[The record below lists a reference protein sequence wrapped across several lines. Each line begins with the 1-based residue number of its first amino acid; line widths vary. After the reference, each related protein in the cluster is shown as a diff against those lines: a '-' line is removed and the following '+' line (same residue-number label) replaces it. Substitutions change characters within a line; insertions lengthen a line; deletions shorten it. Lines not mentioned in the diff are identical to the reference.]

1 MAVKED
7 VLGRALSVTEQ
18 AEGGFSPFCQRA
30 HDLRVVTD
38 ECGVD
43 AGDLKEISDQLWGG
57 GLFVKQNKAQKHKKA
72 VQEMISKHLV
82 EEAGSGSGWRTVDSF
97 LCTQVIKELTG
108 LWRQKK
114 HEREMT

>member
-57 GLFVKQNKAQKHKKA
+57 GSYLSSKIRHKNA
-72 VQEMISKHLV
+72 
-82 EEAGSGSGWRTVDSF
+82 
-97 LCTQVIKELTG
+97 
-108 LWRQKK
+108 KK
-114 HEREMT
+114 LYSR